1 LQFFIHIK
9 VKRNLS
15 VNKYTSANVT
25 LLLFTDTVA
34 AEAVSNFDD
43 RSEDDKC
50 ISTTVQNTGGK
61 PKRFCKLNICL

>member
-1 LQFFIHIK
+1 M
-9 VKRNLS
+9 
-15 VNKYTSANVT
+15 YTSANVT

-34 AEAVSNFDD
+34 AEAVSNFDN